1 MGHNRRLGGP
11 EENQIVVVN
20 RQPGKKLSQ
29 ARTLRRS
36 TSEWSGASKLEET
49 ACKPHSTLR
58 AGDVT
63 PGRHPVHSSAERARD
78 GPALSG
84 MRGREKKK
92 KRHVAS
98 HRVRVLRSRQTNAP
112 STRTAVRCAP
122 VGWCQCA
129 AAHETCPFHCCL
141 VRPSRCPMWPDSPV
155 RPPAHCKDARTS
167 PK

>member
-92 KRHVAS
+92 KTRRKPPCKGPSIPSDKCAFHEDCRALCASGVVPVCCSPRDLSLSLLSCPPFALPNVA
-98 HRVRVLRSRQTNAP
+98 
-112 STRTAVRCAP
+112 
-122 VGWCQCA
+122 
-129 AAHETCPFHCCL
+129 
-141 VRPSRCPMWPDSPV
+141 
-155 RPPAHCKDARTS
+155 
-167 PK
+167 